1 MGIET
6 TLFGGLTPAPRRGGQ
21 LRWLVTNA
29 SMSTGLTTS
38 TATTTMVTA
47 MIVKAIAALLQG
59 RCHRFNSGAGTCP
72 GRTTSSGGSD
82 SFITS
87 AFAIP
92 AVTISAAAAAAAAAA
107 GSIGGCFDC
116 AGGSVVFSGP

>member
-1 MGIET
+1 
-6 TLFGGLTPAPRRGGQ
+6 
-21 LRWLVTNA
+21 
-29 SMSTGLTTS
+29 
-38 TATTTMVTA
+38 
-47 MIVKAIAALLQG
+47 MIVMAIAVLLQG

-107 GSIGGCFDC
+107 AGSIGGCFDC